1 MKSRKVS
8 FIVRSFIIVIVT
20 ILVLTVVP
28 GCQKEVKPTGTVV
41 LYTSVPTDVID
52 EVKAKFEKKQPGV
65 ALDIFRSCT
74 GKVMDKIY
82 EEIEAGSIK
91 ADVIWVADFT
101 IGEELKFSGQLLKY
115 ESPQATEIMPSLKD
129 KDGYYCA
136 ARLLNMIIAYNTNEV
151 KDKPT
156 SYRDLLNP
164 SYKGRVGLAD
174 PNYSGAALYTVAT
187 LVQSEEF
194 GWDYFSR
201 LYENEMQIIESNT
214 PLNQAIADG
223 ELWMGI
229 TIDFMARGQKIKD
242 PNVPIDYV
250 FPEEGAVLVPS
261 PIAITKDSQNI
272 AGAKAFVDFIL
283 SKEGQQLM
291 SAQGIAPVR
300 LDVTPPSGVPTI
312 TQMKIMPSNPA
323 EILKLKEDTKRIFA
337 ELFQGKQVAGT
348 RDKTITLYT
357 SVPTAI
363 IEELRQDFEAQNP
376 GMYLQIFRKGTSAVV
391 EKINEEIAVGQV
403 QADVIWVAN
412 FAVGEELKEK
422 GVLLPYAPPEAT
434 EIPDILKDEDGYYC
448 AGRLLIM
455 VVAYNTDT
463 VTAIPT
469 GYKSLLDKKYHG
481 RIGHDTPE
489 TSGSLQY
496 FVGTL
501 LQDADFGEEF
511 FIALADNSP
520 QIQTSTKTTRRIA
533 DGELDMGITIDNT
546 VRTLLKENPSAP
558 IDYIYPEAGV
568 VMVPSPIAIFK
579 DSQNIEVAKV
589 FVQYILSKSGQ
600 TLLRELGGYVPVRLD
615 VSPPERITTITE
627 LRVIP
632 SDKNWITEH
641 RDDIVS
647 KFIDIF
653 GQRKD

>member
-1 MKSRKVS
+1 MSANQVHRS
-8 FIVRSFIIVIVT
+8 VRALAFIII
-20 ILVLTVVP
+20 ICLMMTVVP
-28 GCQKEVKPTGTVV
+28 GCQEGEKVTGTVV
-41 LYTSVPTDVID
+41 LYTSVPTDIID
-52 EVKAKFEKKQPGV
+52 EVKAEFEKKQPGV
-65 ALDIFRSCT
+65 ELNIFRSGT

-82 EEIEAGSIK
+82 EEIEAGRIK

-101 IGEELKFSGQLLKY
+101 IGEELKSSGQLLKY
-115 ESPQATEIMPSLKD
+115 ESPQAAEIMPSLKD

-151 KDKPT
+151 KDKPI

-164 SYKGRVGLAD
+164 EYKGRIGLAD
-174 PNYSGAALYTVAT
+174 PSYSGAALYTVAT

-283 SKEGQQLM
+283 SKEGQELM

-337 ELFQGKQVAGT
+337 ELFQGKQVEGT
-348 RDKTITLYT
+348 RDRTITLYT

-363 IEELRQDFEAQNP
+363 IEELRQDFEAQTP
-376 GMYLQIFRKGTSAVV
+376 GMYLRIYRKGTTAVV
-391 EKINEEIAVGQV
+391 EKINEEIAAGQV
-403 QADVIWVAN
+403 QADLIWVAN
-412 FAVGEELKEK
+412 FTVGEELKEK
-422 GVLLPYAPPEAT
+422 GVLLPYAPPEAA

-469 GYKSLLDKKYHG
+469 GYKDLLDKRYHG
-481 RIGHDTPE
+481 QIGHDTPE
-489 TSGSLQY
+489 TSGSLLY

-511 FIALADNSP
+511 LRALAESSP
-520 QIQTSTKTTRRIA
+520 QIQTSTKTTQRIA
-533 DGELDMGITIDNT
+533 DGELDMGITIDFT
-546 VRTLLKENPSAP
+546 VRKLLKENPNAP
-558 IDYIYPEAGV
+558 IDYVYPEAGV

-579 DSQNIEVAKV
+579 SSQYIEGAMA
-589 FVQYILSKSGQ
+589 FERYILSKRGQ
-600 TLLRELGGYVPVRLD
+600 TVLRDLGGFVPVRLD
-615 VSPPERITTITE
+615 VSPPERITSITQ

-632 SDKNWITEH
+632 SDKDWITEH
-641 RDDIVS
+641 KDDIVS

-653 GQRKD
+653 GPRKD